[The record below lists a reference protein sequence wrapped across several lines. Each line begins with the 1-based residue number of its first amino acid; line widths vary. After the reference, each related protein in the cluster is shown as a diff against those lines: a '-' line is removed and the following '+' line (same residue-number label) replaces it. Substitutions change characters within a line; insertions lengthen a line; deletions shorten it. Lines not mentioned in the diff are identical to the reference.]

1 VEQNLNTD
9 LKDFFSGVIANP
21 TEVGAMHAPQ
31 LKSLVDLYPQSGILR
46 AMLARASQV
55 YDQSGFQQ
63 KLKSAAVYAP
73 DRAVLYNLI
82 NYPEKLVKYVAPF
95 NEIVEEEEE
104 VSLFED
110 DYSNYQ
116 HDDESIAYDEEQV
129 YESEPINYFH
139 ESEEEF
145 QHTAEDRTN
154 FNPVAEPEAVQPQEE
169 YIAYNFPPVEP
180 EAVQPQE
187 EYIAYNFPPVEPE
200 IVQPQEEYIAYNFPP
215 VEPEAVQPQEEYI
228 AYNSPPVEPEAVQ
241 PQEEYIAYN
250 LPPVEPEIVQPVVSD
265 YDYNPPYREEEEE
278 ELKAPPGYTY
288 DKSSE
293 PIEPVLQPIADYN
306 NPVNYQE
313 QIARAATE
321 AGDEVY
327 DEIADVED
335 IHVEPIIKP
344 KSNVPDITDIEEDKV
359 EVEEGNDEGED
370 VIIAQYDQPSPV
382 AYVAEEQKLT
392 KAEQELADFLAQGPE
407 YINTAPGYI
416 AEKPEQT
423 YTELE
428 PVVARSEEDD
438 YSTNDEAD
446 ADNEISESDE
456 IAFEMVEQRIA
467 KPIEPVVPRPTPRP
481 SQQSVAINIVPIEP
495 QFTQDDDSRVSKY
508 NDDKMP
514 YSFMWWLDK
523 TRKEHAETHQPY
535 VPFKPIINEVQRP
548 ANDELQQQYFEN
560 IFHITSVEQLDMNT
574 RDKRKESEIVDRFIQ
589 KDPQL
594 KPPNTEKL
602 DNENKA
608 KKSAEDKNELVS
620 ETLARI
626 YLDQMLYTKAI
637 STYQKLMLKFP
648 EKSSY
653 FVAQIKLL
661 EKKIN

>member
-1 VEQNLNTD
+1 MEQNLNTD
-9 LKDFFSGVIANP
+9 QKDFFSEVIANP

-46 AMLARASQV
+46 AMLARASQI
-55 YDQSGFQQ
+55 YDESGFQQ

-73 DRAVLYNLI
+73 DRAILYNLI
-82 NYPEKLVKYVAPF
+82 NYPEKLIKYVAPF
-95 NEIVEEEEE
+95 NEIVEEEE

-110 DYSNYQ
+110 EYSNYQ
-116 HDDESIAYDEEQV
+116 HEDQGTGYEEEQV

-145 QHTAEDRTN
+145 QYTAADRTN
-154 FNPVAEPEAVQPQEE
+154 FNPVAEPEATQPQEE
-169 YIAYNFPPVEP
+169 DIAYNYPP
-180 EAVQPQE
+180 A
-187 EYIAYNFPPVEPE
+187 EPE
-200 IVQPQEEYIAYNFPP
+200 IVQPQEEDTAYNFPP
-215 VEPEAVQPQEEYI
+215 AEPETVRPQEEYT
-228 AYNSPPVEPEAVQ
+228 AYNFPSVEPETVR
-241 PQEEYIAYN
+241 PQEEYTAYN
-250 LPPVEPEIVQPVVSD
+250 YPPVEEVTQQPVVSD
-265 YDYNPPYREEEEE
+265 YDYTPPYRDEVEEPQ
-278 ELKAPPGYTY
+278 APPGYTY
-288 DKSSE
+288 NN
-293 PIEPVLQPIADYN
+293 PAEPVVP
-306 NPVNYQE
+306 PVPGYHTPLSYQE
-313 QIARAATE
+313 QIAEAATE

-327 DEIADVED
+327 DEIADIED
-335 IHVEPIIKP
+335 VKPIIKS
-344 KSNVPDITDIEEDKV
+344 KSNVPDITDIEGGEI
-359 EVEEGNDEGED
+359 EVKEEKDENEE
-370 VIIAQYDQPSPV
+370 VIMAQYGQQSREN
-382 AYVAEEQKLT
+382 YLAEKPKLT

-407 YINTAPGYI
+407 YINTIPGYVS
-416 AEKPEQT
+416 EEPQQT
-423 YTELE
+423 YTEPE
-428 PVVARSEEDD
+428 PVVVEDAVYNEPEPKKEYITETDVDVVEEDAPD
-438 YSTNDEAD
+438 IDIVD
-446 ADNEISESDE
+446 
-456 IAFEMVEQRIA
+456 FEMIE
-467 KPIEPVVPRPTPRP
+467 EPVVQPVNPVTPRP
-481 SQQSVAINIVPIEP
+481 MPHAPQASVAAATVNVEP
-495 QFTQDDDSRVSKY
+495 QFANGDDSRVSKY

-523 TRKEHAETHQPY
+523 VRQEHAETHQPY
-535 VPFKPIINEVQRP
+535 VPFKPIISEVQRL
-548 ANDELQQQYFEN
+548 AISDDLQQQYFEN

-574 RDKRKESEIVDRFIQ
+574 RDKRKESEIIDRFIQ

-608 KKSAEDKNELVS
+608 KNSAEDKNELVS